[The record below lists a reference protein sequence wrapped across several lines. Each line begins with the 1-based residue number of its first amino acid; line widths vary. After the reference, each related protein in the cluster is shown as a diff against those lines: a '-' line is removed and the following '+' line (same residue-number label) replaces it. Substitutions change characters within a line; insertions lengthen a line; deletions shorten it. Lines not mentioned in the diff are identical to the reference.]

1 MYYMKSILPTSAI
14 PIPIPKKKKRRDN
27 RIHNRP
33 LEPIELELTGFA
45 SGGRAIGHHN
55 DGRIAF
61 VEYGIPGEH
70 VIAEITN
77 SEPNFIEATAVLVTK
92 SSPYRVESPCVY
104 FGQCGG
110 CQLQHIDYD
119 HQLQLKTDVVANQLI
134 HIGNFSKTE
143 IDNWLKMM
151 IGSVNSWN
159 YRNHMRFTVRRDGQ
173 IGFMQRGTHRF
184 LRINECK
191 IASPRANDLL
201 NLLQDRTMQTQQI
214 SIRVA
219 ENTDD
224 FLIQPH
230 LKWRPRTKSNRPSS
244 GQRSYYEQIGEHD
257 YRVSAG
263 AFFQVNTKQAEVLVR
278 LVTERVLEVQPNK
291 VIDAYSGVGTFAAQ
305 LAPEVE
311 EIITIEF
318 SSAAD
323 GDASINLQ
331 DYENITRIEGTVES
345 AFQNMDLTANV
356 LIIDPPRSGL
366 DKESINTLINSPIER
381 IVYIS
386 CDPGTLARDLR
397 LLVDG
402 SFEIIDI
409 QPLDMFPHTQ
419 HIECVTTLE
428 KQT

>member
-1 MYYMKSILPTSAI
+1 
-14 PIPIPKKKKRRDN
+14 
-27 RIHNRP
+27 
-33 LEPIELELTGFA
+33 
-45 SGGRAIGHHN
+45 
-55 DGRIAF
+55 
-61 VEYGIPGEH
+61 
-70 VIAEITN
+70 
-77 SEPNFIEATAVLVTK
+77 
-92 SSPYRVESPCVY
+92 
-104 FGQCGG
+104 
-110 CQLQHIDYD
+110 
-119 HQLQLKTDVVANQLI
+119 
-134 HIGNFSKTE
+134 
-143 IDNWLKMM
+143 MM